1 MRKNIC
7 YNKIMR
13 KILCFLTAV
22 LMMATVVCGSEIIR
36 ENAFAAD
43 CSYSFLGLKP
53 WYAGLTMDNNCNI
66 KTPSG
71 DETAMAKFVWTIVG
85 NVAYDISLV
94 VGLVATG
101 FIIFGGYLFITS
113 EGDPNKAAKA
123 KKTISSAVIGLVIAV
138 LAAVIINT
146 IIGVLN
152 G

>member
-1 MRKNIC
+1 
-7 YNKIMR
+7 MR
-13 KILCFLTAV
+13 KILCFLAAV
-22 LMMATVVCGSEIIR
+22 LMMATVVCGSGVIR

-43 CSYSFLGLKP
+43 SCSYSFLGLKP
-53 WYAGLTMDNNCNI
+53 WYEVLDMDGNCNI
-66 KTPSG
+66 KAPSG
-71 DETAMAKFVWTIVG
+71 DNEEAMAKFVWTIVG

-123 KKTISSAVIGLVIAV
+123 KKTITGAVIGLIIAV